1 MNKRIL
7 ALLLAAVLLLL
18 AVGCGG
24 SEKILS
30 TEGVPQEVLQ
40 SAQYKAALA
49 EETATVIAYNYVP
62 LTDSAPVR
70 AAVEKMQAGEDAELR
85 YYNFYDRNDSQGI
98 DGMRLTVKDGV
109 AAFQEASLTG
119 YGDTVDWENVL
130 YQQAGEIKLNSCGE
144 LSIID
149 SVDYI
154 YEVFSPLD
162 PYEDY
167 NKRYE
172 LTKTYLDPLGEGR
185 TLKFSSPEEITD
197 PWWWS
202 RLYFFVTD
210 WKMDY
215 PEGQEVPIDEIE
227 EVLLKWF
234 DISEEKLRSLL
245 DPDGNGAMQWV
256 TDMGI
261 YCPCFA
267 KEAVR
272 EGDLLRIRYGAPYS
286 GREPNYNRELTVR
299 MAEDGSWKYVS
310 NRTLPVELE
319 NGVTAMDI
327 GEVLSGSGWQPLYTC
342 PVPEGDGYNEVFS
355 TTMSPRLL
363 ADGTMAIPVIRGDY
377 EDGKTIAVV
386 LLRLDG
392 SYTAVETPLT
402 CGGWMRNVFDNT
414 IGRDTGTEATRES
427 IIIRTEYSQN
437 VGTVFGYYQPTRV
450 VETEV
455 WSDGRLESRDY
466 VPEGSR
472 YTMLKSP
479 DGQHIADATGN
490 GSLTI
495 DGVTVIETGLDR
507 EIWEYDRYYR
517 PELWLDNDRLVIS
530 SNYYR
535 YSNDYGIF
543 TLSTGEVTWMNL
555 GKMNGNGNGLSGIRL
570 LDGKLCWTAREVFF
584 TDEENAG
591 IWEWAFYSLPVEEL
605 PYGTPTRVVTGQ
617 HYGMKQD
624 GRLWTVE
631 TNYTVTGHHL
641 TVRAIDPES
650 GKSAELELPTAE
662 WLDGVEQSRSWTCN
676 AIKMT
681 AQGMVLCCT
690 QYIGEEF
697 YGTDWII
704 LVPNAL
710 LDNMEW
716 QRLPSVLDSA
726 EEMPLTEIEEVFGG
740 QWRDLSYDEGYTLT
754 IYREGDALYCRWADM
769 EPQQLVKAY
778 KTGKTGYYITTRRA
792 DGTTD
797 ALALDTGKPKD
808 NKITAML
815 YEWRNLTYQG
825 EA

>member
-1 MNKRIL
+1 MNKRFL

-18 AVGCGG
+18 LAAGCGG

-70 AAVEKMQAGEDAELR
+70 AAVKKMQAGEDAELR

-119 YGDTVDWENVL
+119 YDGTVDWENVL
-130 YQQAGEIKLNSCGE
+130 YQQAGEIELNSCGY
-144 LSIID
+144 LSFAEGID
-149 SVDYI
+149 YT
-154 YEVFSPLD
+154 YRVFSPLD
-162 PYEDY
+162 PYENY
-167 NKRYE
+167 NERYE
-172 LTKTYLDPLGEGR
+172 LTKTYLYPLAEGCR
-185 TLKFSSPEEITD
+185 QNFTSPEGITD
-197 PWWWS
+197 PLWWA
-202 RLYFFVTD
+202 RLCWFLTD
-210 WKMDY
+210 GETDY
-215 PEGQEVPIDEIE
+215 PEGHEVPIDEIE

-245 DPDGNGAMQWV
+245 DPDGNGTMLWV
-256 TDMGI
+256 TETGI
-261 YCPCFA
+261 SWSCFA

-272 EGDLLRIRYGAPYS
+272 EGDLLRVRYGFTFN

-299 MAEDGSWKYVS
+299 IAEDGSWKYVS
-310 NRTLPVELE
+310 NRTVPAELE
-319 NGVTAMDI
+319 NGVTAMSID
-327 GEVLSGSGWQPLYTC
+327 GMLSGSGWQPLYTC

-414 IGRDTGTEATRES
+414 IGRDTETEATRES

-455 WSDGRLESRDY
+455 WSDGRVESRDY

-479 DGQHIADATGN
+479 DGQHIADSAEN

-555 GKMNGNGNGLSGIRL
+555 GKMNGNGLSGIRL
-570 LDGKLCWTAREVFF
+570 LDGKLFWTVMNENFF
-584 TDEENAG
+584 TDDESGSVSEM
-591 IWEWAFYSLPVEEL
+591 AFYSLPVEEL
-605 PYGTPTRVVTGQ
+605 PYGTPTRMATKLY
-617 HYGMKQD
+617 YGMEHN
-624 GRLWTVE
+624 GRLWTAE
-631 TNYTVTGHHL
+631 TNYTATGHL
-641 TVRAIDPES
+641 TVRAFDPES
-650 GKSAELELPTAE
+650 GESAELDIPVAE

-676 AIKMT
+676 AYKMT
-681 AQGMVLCCT
+681 EQGMVLRGT
-690 QYIGEEF
+690 QYMENDN

-704 LVPNAL
+704 LVPHAL

>member
-1 MNKRIL
+1 MKKRGWI
-7 ALLLAAVLLLL
+7 LLLAAVLLLT
-18 AVGCGG
+18 VGCGEKG
-24 SEKILS
+24 AGKILS

-49 EETATVIAYNYVP
+49 EEMATVIAYNYEP
-62 LTDSAPVR
+62 LTDSAPLR

-85 YYNFYDRNDSQGI
+85 YYNFHDRNDIQGI
-98 DGMRLTVKDGV
+98 AGVRLTVKDGV
-109 AAFQEASLTG
+109 ASFQEISLTG
-119 YGDTVDWENVL
+119 YDSTVDWENVL
-130 YQQAGEIKLNSCGE
+130 YQQAGEIELNSCGY
-144 LSIID
+144 LSFAEGID
-149 SVDYI
+149 YT
-154 YEVFSPLD
+154 YRVFSPLD
-162 PYEDY
+162 PYENY
-167 NKRYE
+167 NERYE
-172 LTKTYLDPLGEGR
+172 LTKTYLYPLAEGCR
-185 TLKFSSPEEITD
+185 QNFTSPEGITD
-197 PWWWS
+197 PLWWA
-202 RLYFFVTD
+202 RLCWFLTD
-210 WKMDY
+210 GETDY

-245 DPDGNGAMQWV
+245 DPDGNGTMLWV
-256 TDMGI
+256 TETGI
-261 YCPCFA
+261 SWSCFA

-272 EGDLLRIRYGAPYS
+272 EGDLLRIRYGFTFN

-299 MAEDGSWKYVS
+299 IAEDGSWKYVS
-310 NRTLPVELE
+310 NRTVPTELE
-319 NGVTAMDI
+319 NGVTAMSID
-327 GEVLSGSGWQPLYTC
+327 GMLSGSGWQPLYTC
-342 PVPEGDGYNEVFS
+342 MVQDGDGYNEVFS

-414 IGRDTGTEATRES
+414 IGRDTETEATRES

-479 DGQHIADATGN
+479 DGQHFADATGN

-535 YSNDYGIF
+535 YSNDYGIYS
-543 TLSTGEVTWMNL
+543 LSTGEVTWMNL
-555 GKMNGNGNGLSGIRL
+555 GKMNGNGLSGIRL
-570 LDGKLCWTAREVFF
+570 LEGKLFWTVMNENFF
-584 TDEENAG
+584 TDDESGSVSEM
-591 IWEWAFYSLPVEEL
+591 AFYSLPVEEL
-605 PYGTPTRVVTGQ
+605 PYGTPTRMATKLY
-617 HYGMKQD
+617 YGMEHN
-624 GRLWTVE
+624 GRLWTAE
-631 TNYTVTGHHL
+631 TNYTATGHL
-641 TVRAIDPES
+641 TVLAFDPES
-650 GKSAELELPTAE
+650 GESAELDIPVAE
-662 WLDGVEQSRSWTCN
+662 WLDGGEQSRSWTCN

-690 QYIGEEF
+690 QYMENDN

-704 LVPNAL
+704 LVPHAL

>member
-7 ALLLAAVLLLL
+7 ALLLAAAMLLL
-18 AVGCGG
+18 AAGCGG

-98 DGMRLTVKDGV
+98 DSMRLTVKDGV

-130 YQQAGEIKLNSCGE
+130 YQQAEEIKLNSCGE
-144 LSIID
+144 LSLIESMD
-149 SVDYI
+149 HTYI
-154 YEVFSPLD
+154 VFSPLD

-172 LTKTYLDPLGEGR
+172 LTKTYLYPLAEGCR
-185 TLKFSSPEEITD
+185 QNFTSPEGITD
-197 PWWWS
+197 PLWWA
-202 RLYFFVTD
+202 RLCWFLTD
-210 WKMDY
+210 GETDY
-215 PEGQEVPIDEIE
+215 PEGHEVPIDEIE

-245 DPDGNGAMQWV
+245 DPDGNGTMLWV
-256 TDMGI
+256 TETGI
-261 YCPCFA
+261 SWSCFA

-272 EGDLLRIRYGAPYS
+272 EGDLLRIRYGFTFN

-299 MAEDGSWKYVS
+299 IAEDGSWKYVS
-310 NRTLPVELE
+310 NRTVPTELE
-319 NGVTAMDI
+319 NGVTAMSID
-327 GEVLSGSGWQPLYTC
+327 GMLSGSGWQPLYTC
-342 PVPEGDGYNEVFS
+342 MVQEGDGYNEVFH
-355 TTMSPRLL
+355 TAMEPKLL
-363 ADGTMAIPVIRGDY
+363 ADGTLAIPVIRGDY

-414 IGRDTGTEATRES
+414 IGRDTETEATRES

-584 TDEENAG
+584 TDDESGSVSEM
-591 IWEWAFYSLPVEEL
+591 AFYSLPVEEL
-605 PYGTPTRVVTGQ
+605 PYGTPTRMATKLY
-617 HYGMKQD
+617 YGMEHN
-624 GRLWTVE
+624 GRLWTAE
-631 TNYTVTGHHL
+631 TNYTATGHL
-641 TVRAIDPES
+641 TVRAFDPES
-650 GKSAELELPTAE
+650 GESAELDIPVAE
-662 WLDGVEQSRSWTCN
+662 WLDGVEQSRSWLCN
-676 AIKMT
+676 AYKMT
-681 AQGMVLCCT
+681 EQGMVLRGT
-690 QYIGEEF
+690 QYMENDN

-704 LVPNAL
+704 LVPHAL

-726 EEMPLTEIEEVFGG
+726 EEMPLTEIEEIFGG
-740 QWRDLSYDEGYTLT
+740 RWQDMEYGDGYTLT
-754 IYREGDALYCRWADM
+754 IYRDGDAIYCRCEDM

>member
-7 ALLLAAVLLLL
+7 ALLLAAVLLL

-70 AAVEKMQAGEDAELR
+70 AAVKKMQAGEDAELR

-130 YQQAGEIKLNSCGE
+130 YQQAEEIKLNSCGE
-144 LSIID
+144 LSLIESMD
-149 SVDYI
+149 HTYI
-154 YEVFSPLD
+154 VFSPLD

-172 LTKTYLDPLGEGR
+172 LTKTYLEPLEEGR

-197 PWWWS
+197 P
-202 RLYFFVTD
+202 RLWANLCWILTD
-210 WKMDY
+210 GEMDY
-215 PEGQEVPIDEIE
+215 QDSQEVPIE
-227 EVLLKWF
+227 ELESVLLKWF
-234 DISEEKLRSLL
+234 DISEETLRSLL
-245 DPDGNGAMQWV
+245 DPDGNGTIPWV
-256 TDMGI
+256 LRGGS
-261 YCPCFA
+261 YSPCFA

-286 GREPNYNRELTVR
+286 GREPTYNMELTVR
-299 MAEDGSWKYVS
+299 IAEDGSWKYVS

-319 NGVTAMDI
+319 NGVKAVNI

-414 IGRDTGTEATRES
+414 IGRDTETEATRES

-437 VGTVFGYYQPTRV
+437 VGTAFGYYQPTRV

-466 VPEGSR
+466 VPEGDIYR
-472 YTMLKSP
+472 MERSP
-479 DGQHIADATGN
+479 DGQHVADSAIN

-555 GKMNGNGNGLSGIRL
+555 GKMNGNGLSGIRL
-570 LDGKLCWTAREVFF
+570 LDGKLFWTVMNENFF
-584 TDEENAG
+584 TDDESGGTTERV
-591 IWEWAFYSLPVEEL
+591 FYSLPVEEL
-605 PYGTPTRVVTGQ
+605 PYGTPTRMATKLY
-617 HYGMKQD
+617 YGMEHN
-624 GRLWTVE
+624 GRLWTAE
-631 TNYTVTGHHL
+631 TNYTATGHL
-641 TVRAIDPES
+641 TVRAFDPES
-650 GKSAELELPTAE
+650 GESAELDIPVAE
-662 WLDGVEQSRSWTCN
+662 WLDGVEQSRSWLCN
-676 AIKMT
+676 AYKMT
-681 AQGMVLCCT
+681 EQGMVLRGT
-690 QYIGEEF
+690 QYMENDN

-704 LVPNAL
+704 LVPNAM
-710 LDNMEW
+710 LDKMEW

>member
-1 MNKRIL
+1 MKKRGWI
-7 ALLLAAVLLLL
+7 LLLAAVLLLL
-18 AVGCGG
+18 AAGCGG

-70 AAVEKMQAGEDAELR
+70 AAVKKMQAGEDAELR

-98 DGMRLTVKDGV
+98 DSMRLTVKDGV

-130 YQQAGEIKLNSCGE
+130 YQQAEEIKLNSCGE
-144 LSIID
+144 LSLIESMD
-149 SVDYI
+149 HTYI
-154 YEVFSPLD
+154 VFSPLD
-162 PYEDY
+162 PYENY
-167 NKRYE
+167 NERYE
-172 LTKTYLDPLGEGR
+172 LTKTYLYPLAEGCR
-185 TLKFSSPEEITD
+185 QNFTSPEGITD
-197 PWWWS
+197 PLWWA
-202 RLYFFVTD
+202 RLCWFLTD
-210 WKMDY
+210 GETDY
-215 PEGQEVPIDEIE
+215 PEGHEVPIDEIE

-245 DPDGNGAMQWV
+245 DPDGNGTMLWV
-256 TDMGI
+256 TETGI
-261 YCPCFA
+261 SWSCFA

-272 EGDLLRIRYGAPYS
+272 EGDLLRIRYGFTFN

-299 MAEDGSWKYVS
+299 IAEDGSWKYVS
-310 NRTLPVELE
+310 NRTVPTELE
-319 NGVTAMDI
+319 NGVTAMSID
-327 GEVLSGSGWQPLYTC
+327 GMLSGSGWQPLYTC

-363 ADGTMAIPVIRGDY
+363 ADGTMAIPAIRGDY

-414 IGRDTGTEATRES
+414 IGRDTETEATRES

-466 VPEGSR
+466 VPEGDIYR
-472 YTMLKSP
+472 MERSP
-479 DGQHIADATGN
+479 DGQHVADSAIN

-555 GKMNGNGNGLSGIRL
+555 GKMNGNGLSGIRL
-570 LDGKLCWTAREVFF
+570 LDGKLCWTVMNENFF
-584 TDEENAG
+584 TDDESGSVSEM
-591 IWEWAFYSLPVEEL
+591 AFYSLPVEEL
-605 PYGTPTRVVTGQ
+605 PYGTPTRMATKLY
-617 HYGMKQD
+617 YGMKQD

-704 LVPNAL
+704 LVPNAM

-740 QWRDLSYDEGYTLT
+740 QWQDMEYGDGYTLT
-754 IYREGDALYCRWADM
+754 IYRDGDAIYCRCEDM

>member
-7 ALLLAAVLLLL
+7 VLLLAVLLLT
-18 AVGCGG
+18 VGCGG

-40 SAQYKAALA
+40 SAQYKAAQA

-85 YYNFYDRNDSQGI
+85 YYNFYDRNDCQGI

-130 YQQAGEIKLNSCGE
+130 YQQAGEIELNSCGY
-144 LSIID
+144 LSFAEGID
-149 SVDYI
+149 YT
-154 YEVFSPLD
+154 YRVFSPLD
-162 PYEDY
+162 PYENY
-167 NKRYE
+167 NERYE
-172 LTKTYLDPLGEGR
+172 LTKTYLYPLAEGC
-185 TLKFSSPEEITD
+185 TQNFTSPEGITD
-197 PWWWS
+197 QLWWA
-202 RLYFFVTD
+202 RLCWFLTD
-210 WKMDY
+210 GETDY
-215 PEGQEVPIDEIE
+215 PEGHEVPIDEIE

-245 DPDGNGAMQWV
+245 DPDGNGTMLWV
-256 TDMGI
+256 TETGI
-261 YCPCFA
+261 SWSCFA

-272 EGDLLRIRYGAPYS
+272 EGDLLRIRYGFTFN

-299 MAEDGSWKYVS
+299 IAEDSSWKYVS
-310 NRTLPVELE
+310 NRTVPTELE
-319 NGVTAMDI
+319 NGVTAMSID
-327 GEVLSGSGWQPLYTC
+327 GMLSGSGWQPLYTC
-342 PVPEGDGYNEVFS
+342 MVQEGDGYNEVFS

-466 VPEGSR
+466 VPEGDIYR
-472 YTMLKSP
+472 MERSP
-479 DGQHIADATGN
+479 DGQHVADSAIN

-584 TDEENAG
+584 TDDESGSVSEM
-591 IWEWAFYSLPVEEL
+591 AFYSLPVEEL
-605 PYGTPTRVVTGQ
+605 PYGTPTRMATKLY
-617 HYGMKQD
+617 YGMEHN
-624 GRLWTVE
+624 GRLWTAE
-631 TNYTVTGHHL
+631 TNYTATGHL
-641 TVRAIDPES
+641 TVLAFDPES
-650 GKSAELELPTAE
+650 GESAELDIPVAE
-662 WLDGVEQSRSWTCN
+662 WLDGGEQSRSWSCN
-676 AIKMT
+676 AYKMT
-681 AQGMVLCCT
+681 EQGMVLRGT
-690 QYIGEEF
+690 QYMENDN

-704 LVPNAL
+704 LVPHAL

-726 EEMPLTEIEEVFGG
+726 EEMPLTGIEEVFGG

>member
-1 MNKRIL
+1 MKKRGWI
-7 ALLLAAVLLLL
+7 LLLAAVLLL

-119 YGDTVDWENVL
+119 YDGTVDWENVL
-130 YQQAGEIKLNSCGE
+130 YQQAGEIELNSCGY
-144 LSIID
+144 LSFAEGID
-149 SVDYI
+149 YT
-154 YEVFSPLD
+154 YRVFSPLD
-162 PYEDY
+162 PYENY
-167 NKRYE
+167 NERYE
-172 LTKTYLDPLGEGR
+172 LTKTYLYPLAEGCR
-185 TLKFSSPEEITD
+185 QNFTSPEGITD
-197 PWWWS
+197 PLWWA
-202 RLYFFVTD
+202 RLCWFLTD
-210 WKMDY
+210 GETDY
-215 PEGQEVPIDEIE
+215 PEGHEVPIDKIE

-245 DPDGNGAMQWV
+245 DPDGNGTMLWV
-256 TDMGI
+256 TETGI
-261 YCPCFA
+261 SWSCFA

-272 EGDLLRIRYGAPYS
+272 EGDLLRVRYGFTFN

-299 MAEDGSWKYVS
+299 IAEDGSWRYVS

-319 NGVTAMDI
+319 NGVKAMSID
-327 GEVLSGSGWQPLYTC
+327 GMLSGSGWQPLYTC

-414 IGRDTGTEATRES
+414 IGRGTETEATRES

-437 VGTVFGYYQPTRV
+437 VGTVFGCYQPTRV

-584 TDEENAG
+584 TDDESGSVSEM
-591 IWEWAFYSLPVEEL
+591 AFYSLPVEEL
-605 PYGTPTRVVTGQ
+605 PHGTPTRMVTKLY
-617 HYGMKQD
+617 YGTEQD
-624 GRLWTVE
+624 GRLWTAE
-631 TNYTVTGHHL
+631 TNYTATGHL
-641 TVRAIDPES
+641 TVRAFDPES
-650 GKSAELELPTAE
+650 GESAELDIPVAE
-662 WLDGVEQSRSWTCN
+662 WLDGVEQSRGWTCN
-676 AIKMT
+676 AYKMT
-681 AQGMVLCCT
+681 EQGMVLRGT
-690 QYIGEEF
+690 QYMENDN

-704 LVPNAL
+704 LVPHAL

-740 QWRDLSYDEGYTLT
+740 QWRDLSYDEGYMLT

>member
-7 ALLLAAVLLLL
+7 ALLLAAVLLL

-70 AAVEKMQAGEDAELR
+70 AAVKKMQAGEDAELR
-85 YYNFYDRNDSQGI
+85 YYNFYDRNDCQGI

-130 YQQAGEIKLNSCGE
+130 YQQAGEIRLNSCGE
-144 LSIID
+144 LSLIESMD
-149 SVDYI
+149 HTYI
-154 YEVFSPLD
+154 VFSPLD

-172 LTKTYLDPLGEGR
+172 LTKTYLEPLEEGR

-197 PWWWS
+197 P
-202 RLYFFVTD
+202 RLWANLCWILTD
-210 WKMDY
+210 GEMDY
-215 PEGQEVPIDEIE
+215 PDSQEVPIE
-227 EVLLKWF
+227 ELESVLLKWF
-234 DISEEKLRSLL
+234 DISEETLRRLL
-245 DPDGNGAMQWV
+245 DPDGNGTIPWV
-256 TDMGI
+256 LRGGS
-261 YCPCFA
+261 YSPCFA
-267 KEAVR
+267 KDAVR

-286 GREPNYNRELTVR
+286 GREPNYNRELTVKI
-299 MAEDGSWKYVS
+299 AEDGSWKYVS
-310 NRTLPVELE
+310 NRTVPTELE
-319 NGVTAMDI
+319 NGVTAVNI

-342 PVPEGDGYNEVFS
+342 MVQEGDGYNEVFH
-355 TTMSPRLL
+355 TTMEPKLL

-402 CGGWMRNVFDNT
+402 CGDWMKMSYLSREIRYTVT
-414 IGRDTGTEATRES
+414 VATEES
-427 IIIRTEYSQN
+427 LIIRTEYATDIGVRN
-437 VGTVFGYYQPTRV
+437 PYNRIDRL

-455 WSDGRLESRDY
+455 WADGRVESRDY
-466 VPEGSR
+466 VPENSL
-472 YTMLKSP
+472 YYVCKSP
-479 DGQHIADATGN
+479 DGQHIADSAEN

-495 DGVTVIETGLDR
+495 NGTVVLDASLNEEGKGHDG
-507 EIWEYDRYYR
+507 YYE

-530 SNYYR
+530 ANDYR
-535 YSNDYGIF
+535 YSDDYGIYS
-543 TLSTGEVTWMNL
+543 LSTGEVTWMNM
-555 GKMNGNGNGLSGIRL
+555 GKMNGNRLSGIRL
-570 LDGKLCWTAREVFF
+570 LDGKLCWTVINEIFF
-584 TDEENAG
+584 TDDESGSVSEM
-591 IWEWAFYSLPVEEL
+591 AFYSLPVEEL
-605 PYGTPTRVVTGQ
+605 PYGTPTRMATELY
-617 HYGMKQD
+617 YGAEQN
-624 GRLWTVE
+624 GRLWAAE
-631 TNYTVTGHHL
+631 TNYTVTGHL
-641 TVRAIDPES
+641 TVQAFDPES
-650 GKSAELELPTAE
+650 GESAELDIPVAE
-662 WLDGVEQSRSWTCN
+662 WLDGAAQSRSWTCN
-676 AIKMT
+676 AYKMT
-681 AQGMVLCCT
+681 EQGMVLRGT
-690 QYIGEEF
+690 QYMENDS

-704 LVPNAL
+704 LVPHAL

-726 EEMPLTEIEEVFGG
+726 EEITLTEIEEVFGG
-740 QWRDLSYDEGYTLT
+740 RWQDRYSENEPELVL
-754 IYREGDALYCRWADM
+754 YREGDALYCRWADM

-808 NKITAML
+808 NKITVML

>member
-7 ALLLAAVLLLL
+7 ALLLAAVLLL
-18 AVGCGG
+18 AAGCGG

-70 AAVEKMQAGEDAELR
+70 AAVKKMQAGEDAELR

-109 AAFQEASLTG
+109 AAFQEISLTG

-130 YQQAGEIKLNSCGE
+130 YQQAGEIRLNSCGE

-162 PYEDY
+162 PYENY
-167 NKRYE
+167 NERYE
-172 LTKTYLDPLGEGR
+172 LTKTYLYPLAEGCR
-185 TLKFSSPEEITD
+185 QNFTLPEEITD
-197 PWWWS
+197 PLWWA
-202 RLYFFVTD
+202 RLCWFLTD
-210 WKMDY
+210 GETDY
-215 PEGQEVPIDEIE
+215 PEGHEVPIDEIE

-245 DPDGNGAMQWV
+245 DPDGNGTMLWV
-256 TDMGI
+256 TETGI
-261 YCPCFA
+261 SWSCFA

-272 EGDLLRIRYGAPYS
+272 EGDLLRIRYGFTFN

-299 MAEDGSWKYVS
+299 IAEDGSWKYVS
-310 NRTLPVELE
+310 NRTVPTELE
-319 NGVTAMDI
+319 NGVTAMSID
-327 GEVLSGSGWQPLYTC
+327 GMLSGSGWQPLYTC
-342 PVPEGDGYNEVFS
+342 MVQEGDGYNEVFS

-584 TDEENAG
+584 TDDESGSVSEM
-591 IWEWAFYSLPVEEL
+591 AFYSLPVEEL
-605 PYGTPTRVVTGQ
+605 PYGTPTRMATKLY
-617 HYGMKQD
+617 YGMEHN
-624 GRLWTVE
+624 GRLWTAE
-631 TNYTVTGHHL
+631 TNYTATGHL
-641 TVRAIDPES
+641 TVRAFDPES
-650 GKSAELELPTAE
+650 GESAELDIPVAE
-662 WLDGVEQSRSWTCN
+662 RLDGVEQSRSWTCN

-690 QYIGEEF
+690 QYMENDN

-710 LDNMEW
+710 LDKMEW

-740 QWRDLSYDEGYTLT
+740 RWQDMEYGDGYTLT

>member
-1 MNKRIL
+1 MNKRFL
-7 ALLLAAVLLLL
+7 ALLLLAAVLLL

-70 AAVEKMQAGEDAELR
+70 AAVKKMQAGEDAELR

-130 YQQAGEIKLNSCGE
+130 YQQAGEIRLNSCGE

-172 LTKTYLDPLGEGR
+172 LTKTYLYPLAEGC
-185 TLKFSSPEEITD
+185 TQNFTSPEGITD
-197 PWWWS
+197 PLWWA
-202 RLYFFVTD
+202 RLCWFLTD
-210 WKMDY
+210 GETDY
-215 PEGQEVPIDEIE
+215 PEGHEVPIDEIE
-227 EVLLKWF
+227 DVLLKWF

-272 EGDLLRIRYGAPYS
+272 EGDLLRIRYGFTFN

-342 PVPEGDGYNEVFS
+342 MVQEGDGYNEVFH
-355 TTMSPRLL
+355 TTMEPKLL

-377 EDGKTIAVV
+377 EDGKTIAAV

-414 IGRDTGTEATRES
+414 IGRDTETEATRES

-437 VGTVFGYYQPTRV
+437 VGTTFGYYQPTRV

-472 YTMLKSP
+472 YSMRKSP
-479 DGQHIADATGN
+479 DGQHIADKAGN
-490 GSLTI
+490 GSLII

-584 TDEENAG
+584 TDDESGSVSEM
-591 IWEWAFYSLPVEEL
+591 AFYSLPVEEL
-605 PYGTPTRVVTGQ
+605 PYGTPTRMVTKLY
-617 HYGMKQD
+617 YGMEHN
-624 GRLWTVE
+624 GRLWTAE
-631 TNYTVTGHHL
+631 TNYTATGHL
-641 TVRAIDPES
+641 TVRAFDPES
-650 GKSAELELPTAE
+650 GESAELDIPVAE

-681 AQGMVLCCT
+681 AQGMVLRCT
-690 QYIGEEF
+690 QYMENDN

-704 LVPNAL
+704 LVPHAL

-740 QWRDLSYDEGYTLT
+740 RWRDLSYDEGYMLT

>member
-7 ALLLAAVLLLL
+7 ALLLAAVLLL

-98 DGMRLTVKDGV
+98 DSMRLTVKDGV

-130 YQQAGEIKLNSCGE
+130 YQQAGEIELNSCGY
-144 LSIID
+144 LSFAEGID
-149 SVDYI
+149 YT
-154 YEVFSPLD
+154 YRVFSPLD
-162 PYEDY
+162 PYENY
-167 NKRYE
+167 NERYE
-172 LTKTYLDPLGEGR
+172 LTKTYLYPLAEGC
-185 TLKFSSPEEITD
+185 TQNFTSPEGITD
-197 PWWWS
+197 PLWWA
-202 RLYFFVTD
+202 RLCWFLTD
-210 WKMDY
+210 GETDY
-215 PEGQEVPIDEIE
+215 PEGHEVPIDEIE

-245 DPDGNGAMQWV
+245 DPDGNGTMLWV
-256 TDMGI
+256 TETGI
-261 YCPCFA
+261 SWLCFA

-272 EGDLLRIRYGAPYS
+272 EGDLLRIRYGFTFN

-299 MAEDGSWKYVS
+299 IAEDGSWKYVS
-310 NRTLPVELE
+310 NRTVPTELE
-319 NGVTAMDI
+319 NGVTAMSID
-327 GEVLSGSGWQPLYTC
+327 GMLSGSGWQPLYTC
-342 PVPEGDGYNEVFS
+342 MVQEGDGYNEVFH
-355 TTMSPRLL
+355 TTMEPKLL
-363 ADGTMAIPVIRGDY
+363 ADGTLAIPVIRGDY

-414 IGRDTGTEATRES
+414 IGRDTETEATRES

-437 VGTVFGYYQPTRV
+437 VGTVFGCYQPTRV

-466 VPEGSR
+466 VPEGDIYR
-472 YTMLKSP
+472 MERSP
-479 DGQHIADATGN
+479 DGQHVADSAIN

-555 GKMNGNGNGLSGIRL
+555 GKMNGNGLSGIRL

-584 TDEENAG
+584 TDDESGSVSEM
-591 IWEWAFYSLPVEEL
+591 AFYSLPVEEL
-605 PYGTPTRVVTGQ
+605 PYGTPTRMATKLY
-617 HYGMKQD
+617 YGMEHN
-624 GRLWTVE
+624 GRLWTAE
-631 TNYTVTGHHL
+631 TNYTATGHL
-641 TVRAIDPES
+641 TVRAFDPES
-650 GKSAELELPTAE
+650 GESAELDIPVAE

-704 LVPNAL
+704 LVPHAL

>member
-1 MNKRIL
+1 MKKRGWI
-7 ALLLAAVLLLL
+7 LLLAAVLLL

-40 SAQYKAALA
+40 SAQYKAAQA

-70 AAVEKMQAGEDAELR
+70 AAVKKMQAGEDAELR
-85 YYNFYDRNDSQGI
+85 YYNFYDRNDCQGI

-130 YQQAGEIKLNSCGE
+130 YQQAGEIRLNSCGE

-162 PYEDY
+162 TYEDY

-172 LTKTYLDPLGEGR
+172 LTKTYLYPLAEGC
-185 TLKFSSPEEITD
+185 TQNFTSPEGITD
-197 PWWWS
+197 PLWWA
-202 RLYFFVTD
+202 RLCWFLTD
-210 WKMDY
+210 GETDY
-215 PEGQEVPIDEIE
+215 PEGHEVPIDEIE

-245 DPDGNGAMQWV
+245 DPDGNGTMLWV
-256 TDMGI
+256 TETGI
-261 YCPCFA
+261 SWSCFA
-267 KEAVR
+267 KEAVQ
-272 EGDLLRIRYGAPYS
+272 EGDLLRIRYGFTFN

-299 MAEDGSWKYVS
+299 IAEDGSWKYVS
-310 NRTLPVELE
+310 NRTVPTELE
-319 NGVTAMDI
+319 NGVVAMSI
-327 GEVLSGSGWQPLYTC
+327 GGMLSGSGWQPLYTC

-414 IGRDTGTEATRES
+414 IGRDTETEATRES

-555 GKMNGNGNGLSGIRL
+555 GKMNGNGLSGIRL
-570 LDGKLCWTAREVFF
+570 LDGKLFWTVMNENFF
-584 TDEENAG
+584 TDDESGSVSEM
-591 IWEWAFYSLPVEEL
+591 AFYSLPVEEL
-605 PYGTPTRVVTGQ
+605 PYGTPTRMATKLY
-617 HYGMKQD
+617 YGMEHN
-624 GRLWTVE
+624 GRLWTAE
-631 TNYTVTGHHL
+631 TNYTATGHL
-641 TVRAIDPES
+641 TVLAFDPES
-650 GKSAELELPTAE
+650 GESAELDIPVAE
-662 WLDGVEQSRSWTCN
+662 WLDGGEQSRSWTCN

-697 YGTDWII
+697 YGTDWLIM
-704 LVPNAL
+704 VPHAM
-710 LDNMEW
+710 LDKMEW

-726 EEMPLTEIEEVFGG
+726 EEIPLTEIEEVFGG

>member
-7 ALLLAAVLLLL
+7 ALLLAAVLLL

-70 AAVEKMQAGEDAELR
+70 AVVKKMQAGEDAELR

-98 DGMRLTVKDGV
+98 DSMRLTVKDGV
-109 AAFQEASLTG
+109 AAFQEISLTG

-130 YQQAGEIKLNSCGE
+130 YQQAEEIKLNSCGE
-144 LSIID
+144 LSLIESMD
-149 SVDYI
+149 HTYI
-154 YEVFSPLD
+154 VFSPLD

-172 LTKTYLDPLGEGR
+172 LTKTYLEPLEEGR

-197 PWWWS
+197 P
-202 RLYFFVTD
+202 RLWANLCWILTD
-210 WKMDY
+210 GEMDY
-215 PEGQEVPIDEIE
+215 QDSQEVPIE
-227 EVLLKWF
+227 ELESVLLKWF
-234 DISEEKLRSLL
+234 DISEETLRSLL
-245 DPDGNGAMQWV
+245 DPDGNGTIPWV
-256 TDMGI
+256 LRGGS
-261 YCPCFA
+261 YSPCFA
-267 KEAVR
+267 KDAVR

-286 GREPNYNRELTVR
+286 GREPTYNMELTVR
-299 MAEDGSWKYVS
+299 IAEDGSWKYVS

-319 NGVTAMDI
+319 NGVKAVNI

-342 PVPEGDGYNEVFS
+342 MVQEGDGYNEVFH
-355 TTMSPRLL
+355 TTMEPKLL

-414 IGRDTGTEATRES
+414 IGRDTETEATRES

-584 TDEENAG
+584 TDDESGSVSEM
-591 IWEWAFYSLPVEEL
+591 AFYSLPVEEL
-605 PYGTPTRVVTGQ
+605 PYGTPTRMATKLY
-617 HYGMKQD
+617 YGMEHN
-624 GRLWTVE
+624 GRLWTAE
-631 TNYTVTGHHL
+631 TNYTATGHL
-641 TVRAIDPES
+641 TVRAFDPES
-650 GKSAELELPTAE
+650 GESAELDIPVAE

-676 AIKMT
+676 AYKMT
-681 AQGMVLCCT
+681 EQGMVLRGT
-690 QYIGEEF
+690 QYMENDN

-704 LVPNAL
+704 LVPHAL

-754 IYREGDALYCRWADM
+754 IYREGDTLYCRWADM

>member
-1 MNKRIL
+1 MNKRFL
-7 ALLLAAVLLLL
+7 ALLLAAVLLLT
-18 AVGCGG
+18 VGCGEKG
-24 SEKILS
+24 AGKILS
-30 TEGVPQEVLQ
+30 TEGVPQEVMQ

-49 EETATVIAYNYVP
+49 EETATVIAYNYEP
-62 LTDSAPVR
+62 LTDSAQLR

-85 YYNFYDRNDSQGI
+85 YYNFHDRNDIQGI
-98 DGMRLTVKDGV
+98 AGVRLTVKDGV

-119 YGDTVDWENVL
+119 YDGTVDWENVL
-130 YQQAGEIKLNSCGE
+130 YQQAGEIELNSCGY
-144 LSIID
+144 LSFAEGID
-149 SVDYI
+149 YT
-154 YEVFSPLD
+154 YRVFSPLD
-162 PYEDY
+162 PYENY
-167 NKRYE
+167 NERYE
-172 LTKTYLDPLGEGR
+172 LTKTYLYPLAEGCR
-185 TLKFSSPEEITD
+185 QNFTSPEGITD
-197 PWWWS
+197 PLWWA
-202 RLYFFVTD
+202 RLCWFLTD
-210 WKMDY
+210 GETDY
-215 PEGQEVPIDEIE
+215 PEGHEVPIDKIE

-234 DISEEKLRSLL
+234 DISEETLRSLL
-245 DPDGNGAMQWV
+245 DPDGNGTMLWV
-256 TDMGI
+256 TETGI
-261 YCPCFA
+261 SWLCFA

-272 EGDLLRIRYGAPYS
+272 EGDLLRIRYGFTFN

-299 MAEDGSWKYVS
+299 IAEDGSWKYVS
-310 NRTLPVELE
+310 NRTVPTELE
-319 NGVTAMDI
+319 NGVKAMSID
-327 GEVLSGSGWQPLYTC
+327 GMLSGSGWQPLYTC

-414 IGRDTGTEATRES
+414 IGRDTETEATRES

-466 VPEGSR
+466 VPEGDIYR
-472 YTMLKSP
+472 MERSP
-479 DGQHIADATGN
+479 DGQHVADSAIN

-555 GKMNGNGNGLSGIRL
+555 GKMNGNGLSGIRL
-570 LDGKLCWTAREVFF
+570 LDGKLFWTVMNENFF
-584 TDEENAG
+584 TDDESGSVSEMV
-591 IWEWAFYSLPVEEL
+591 FYSLPVEEL
-605 PYGTPTRVVTGQ
+605 PYGTPTRMATKLY
-617 HYGMKQD
+617 YGMEHN
-624 GRLWTVE
+624 GRLWTAE
-631 TNYTVTGHHL
+631 TNYTATGHL
-641 TVRAIDPES
+641 TVRAFDPES
-650 GKSAELELPTAE
+650 GESAELDIPVAE
-662 WLDGVEQSRSWTCN
+662 WLDGVEQSRSWSCN
-676 AIKMT
+676 AYKMT
-681 AQGMVLCCT
+681 EQGMVLRGT
-690 QYIGEEF
+690 QYMENDN

-704 LVPNAL
+704 LVPHVL

-726 EEMPLTEIEEVFGG
+726 EEIPLTEIEEVFGG

>member
-1 MNKRIL
+1 MKKRGWI
-7 ALLLAAVLLLL
+7 LLLAAVLLL

-85 YYNFYDRNDSQGI
+85 YYNFYDRNDIQGI
-98 DGMRLTVKDGV
+98 AGVRLTVKDGV

-119 YGDTVDWENVL
+119 YDGTVDWENVL
-130 YQQAGEIKLNSCGE
+130 YQQAGEIELNSCGY
-144 LSIID
+144 LSFAEGID
-149 SVDYI
+149 YT
-154 YEVFSPLD
+154 YRVFSPLD
-162 PYEDY
+162 PYENY
-167 NKRYE
+167 NERYE
-172 LTKTYLDPLGEGR
+172 LTKTYLYPLAEGCR
-185 TLKFSSPEEITD
+185 QNFTSPEGITD
-197 PWWWS
+197 PLWWA
-202 RLYFFVTD
+202 RLCWFLTD
-210 WKMDY
+210 GETDY
-215 PEGQEVPIDEIE
+215 PEGHEVPIDKIE

-245 DPDGNGAMQWV
+245 DPDGNGTMLWV
-256 TDMGI
+256 TETGI
-261 YCPCFA
+261 SWLCFA

-272 EGDLLRIRYGAPYS
+272 EGDLLRIRYGFTFN

-299 MAEDGSWKYVS
+299 IAEDGSWKYVS

-414 IGRDTGTEATRES
+414 IGRGTETEATRES

-466 VPEGSR
+466 VPEGDIYR
-472 YTMLKSP
+472 MERSP
-479 DGQHIADATGN
+479 DGQHVADSAIN

-555 GKMNGNGNGLSGIRL
+555 GKMNGNGLSGIRL
-570 LDGKLCWTAREVFF
+570 LDGKLFWTVMNENFF
-584 TDEENAG
+584 TDDESGSVSEM
-591 IWEWAFYSLPVEEL
+591 AFYSLPVEEL
-605 PYGTPTRVVTGQ
+605 PYGTPTRMATKLY
-617 HYGMKQD
+617 YGMEHN
-624 GRLWTVE
+624 GRLWTAE
-631 TNYTVTGHHL
+631 TNYTATGHL
-641 TVRAIDPES
+641 TVRAFDPES
-650 GKSAELELPTAE
+650 GESAELDIPVAE
-662 WLDGVEQSRSWTCN
+662 WLDGGEQSRSWTCN

-690 QYIGEEF
+690 QYMENDN

-704 LVPNAL
+704 LVPHAL